1 MLRFGLYTIPQHP
14 ITDSPVRRFR
24 EALHQVRLAR
34 DAGFDAI
41 ATGQHFLSPPYQSL
55 QTIPYL
61 ARLAAEA
68 GHMRLVTGV
77 LLLSMLNPVE
87 VAENVATLDIIS
99 EGRVIFGVGL
109 GYRDIE
115 YEAFGVE
122 RRQRVGRFMEAL
134 EVVQRLWTQPQV
146 TFEGQHFR
154 LREAV
159 CTVRP
164 IQKPHPPIWIAAN
177 NDGAILR
184 AARLGHAWFVNPHAA
199 LPTIE
204 RQMALYRQEVAR
216 AGHPLP
222 ADLPLGR
229 ELFIAPTREE
239 AWRIARPY
247 LEGKYQAYAE
257 WGQDRAL
264 PGQESFRVSFEELAR
279 DRFILGTPED
289 AIAEIERYHQRL
301 GANFFLF
308 RVQWP
313 GMENYHTLRVIELFG
328 LHIIPYFRKKYGG

>member
-1 MLRFGLYTIPQHP
+1 MVRFGLYVIPQHP
-14 ITDSPVRRFR
+14 VTDSPVRRFR
-24 EALHQVRLAR
+24 EAMHQVRLAR

-55 QTIPYL
+55 QAVPFL
-61 ARLAAEA
+61 ARLAAET
-68 GHMRLVTGV
+68 GTMRLVTGV

-87 VAENVATLDIIS
+87 VAESVATLDIIS

-122 RRQRVGRFMEAL
+122 RRHRVGRFLEAL
-134 EVVQRLWTQPQV
+134 DLVKRLWTQPQV
-146 TFEGQHFR
+146 TFESQHFR
-154 LREAV
+154 VREAV
-159 CTVRP
+159 CTIRP
-164 IQKPHPPIWIAAN
+164 LQKPYPPIWIAAN
-177 NDGAILR
+177 NDSAILR
-184 AARLGHAWFVNPHAA
+184 AARLGHPWFINPHAA

-204 RQMALYRQEVAR
+204 RQMALYRQEVQR
-216 AGHPLP
+216 AGHTPP
-222 ADLPLGR
+222 ADIPLGR

-239 AWRIARPY
+239 AWRLARPY
-247 LEGKYQAYAE
+247 LEGKYRAYAE

-264 PGQESFRVSFEELAR
+264 PGQESFQVPFEELAR
-279 DRFILGTPED
+279 ERFILGTPED

-328 LHIIPYFRKKYGG
+328 LHVIPYFRKKYGG